1 MHITLFPTL
10 SGAVVQRHDIPY
22 ESLVAACQNPPV
34 YPTKQDCPLIKLAS
48 VGDKRSAKG
57 SLRFDA
63 NITSVS
69 GVECDYDLGA
79 LDPATA
85 ALLLSYAGIQSII
98 YTSASHTPAV
108 PRWRVLA
115 PFSHDLPPS
124 ARRDAAARINAALG
138 GVLAGE
144 SFTLSQS
151 FFIGRVQG
159 AEYECYTSDGA
170 CIDTLVNLPMQ
181 YPAHA
186 TKSVIVS
193 DVPVKEYA
201 PNDGEQIARDR
212 IERIMR
218 DAPPG
223 ERHHARL
230 RAANLAGGYVAGG
243 VLPHEQTME
252 LLQRVSDA
260 ICDAGEASTPYTEW
274 QTIEDGFQKG
284 MRAPC
289 ESPRKPLDTSA
300 IGFGKSS
307 LASHR
312 APCARTIAGSRLVMA
327 HEADKIFTGCVYV
340 RSLNRVLVPGG
351 DLLDATTFNRM
362 FQKYSFM
369 IDAGNTVK
377 AKTPIDALLGNQVMD
392 FDIVH
397 DICFRP
403 ELPPATI
410 ISEAGRTLVNIWWPV
425 ETLRTP
431 GDVTPFLDHMKR
443 LLPVKSD
450 HDQVM
455 AYLAAV
461 VQYPGNKFQ
470 WCPVVQG
477 AEGNGKSFIS
487 ECLEYA
493 IGERYTH
500 KPNAS
505 DIANKFTGWLRGK
518 LFICVEEVMT
528 EHKREVLDALKPLIT
543 NRRVEIQ
550 GKGAD
555 QATGDNRA
563 NFLMFTN
570 HKSAIPASVDKRRY
584 AIYFSGQQSAADIAR
599 DGMAGAYF
607 PSLYSWARSGGLA
620 HIAHYLATYQIPDEL
635 NPATLCQRAPVTS
648 SLSEAIHESLG
659 GLEQDILE
667 CIESGEVGFRDGW
680 VSTTML
686 ARKFEKRNVTAKRLV
701 LALTTLGYVKHP
713 GLHDGRC
720 NNPIAMPDGNRPRL
734 YITAD
739 HASLKVDCQG
749 EIARMYSAAQA
760 QFGLAQ

>member
-1 MHITLFPTL
+1 MQITLFPTL
-10 SGAVVQRHDIPY
+10 SGTVVQRHDIEY
-22 ESLVAACQNPPV
+22 ETLVSACQNPPI

-48 VGDKRSAKG
+48 VGEKRSSRG

-63 NITSVS
+63 NIASVS
-69 GVECDYDLGA
+69 GCECDYDAGTLQPG
-79 LDPATA
+79 DA
-85 ALLLSYAGIQSII
+85 AAILSYMGIRAII
-98 YTSASHTPAV
+98 YTSASHTPTA

-124 ARRDAAARINAALG
+124 ARRDTVARINAALG

-151 FFIGRVQG
+151 FFVGRVQG
-159 AEYECYTSDGA
+159 AVYECHTSLGQ
-170 CIDTLVNLPMQ
+170 CIDTLVNLPME
-181 YPAHA
+181 YP
-186 TKSVIVS
+186 V
-193 DVPVKEYA
+193 
-201 PNDGEQIARDR
+201 
-212 IERIMR
+212 
-218 DAPPG
+218 
-223 ERHHARL
+223 
-230 RAANLAGGYVAGG
+230 LAGRSATSVAHTDRTDANI
-243 VLPHEQTME
+243 PE
-252 LLQRVSDA
+252 LQSALRVIPADDRDTWIAVGQSLCGLGDVGFMLWA
-260 ICDAGEASTPYTEW
+260 EWSATSPKHDPDCDYSTWETFTGNRTGFASVFAKAQALGWENP
-274 QTIEDGFQKG
+274 
-284 MRAPC
+284 RA
-289 ESPRKPLDTSA
+289 RKPLDTSA
-300 IGFGKSS
+300 IGFGKTS

-312 APCARTIAGSRLVMA
+312 APCARTIDGSRLVMA

-362 FQKYSFM
+362 YQKYSFM

-443 LLPVKSD
+443 LLPVKTD

-550 GKGAD
+550 GKGSD

-599 DGMAGAYF
+599 DGMGGRYF
-607 PSLYSWARSGGLA
+607 PNLYTWARSGGLA
-620 HIAHYLATYQIPDEL
+620 HIADYLATYAIPDEL
-635 NPATLCQRAPVTS
+635 NPATLCQRAPHTS
-648 SLSEAIHESLG
+648 STAEAIHESLG

-734 YITAD
+734 YVTAE

-749 EIARMYSAAQA
+749 EIARLYAVAQS
-760 QFGLAQ
+760 QFGLS